1 MTARVAVVGADH
13 MHLFEIVD
21 RLVKAGAET
30 VAHTAEGALVETYA
44 GWRTDSVE
52 AGYDEILADDSIDL
66 VITAAIPNRRAAI
79 ALAAIEAGQHVI
91 TDKPGLTTM
100 EQLDAIRAAVADRP
114 GRPWTVLF
122 TERFENRAIN
132 EAVRLARAGA
142 VGTVVH
148 VIGAGPHTMWAKRRP
163 DWFWDPEATGGILVD
178 IGSHQ
183 VDQFLAITAAAA
195 ADVSIVASMVGNVA
209 SPDHPTM
216 QDIGSMTLS
225 CLSGS
230 GPKRQAS
237 PSGSGSGSGPSGSG
251 PEGSGPSG
259 SGPEGQAA
267 GPVVGDHRLDYL
279 TAKGLGTW
287 GDCRLTIVGTEGTI
301 EARANVDVAGLDG
314 AEHLIVV
321 DGDGTRR
328 VDISGVVVDW
338 ADLALADLA
347 DAGERLMTQQH
358 AIDVTDV
365 CLRAQ
370 AAARPWGHPA

>member
-1 MTARVAVVGADH
+1 MSGRIAVVGADH
-13 MHLFEIVD
+13 LHLFEIVD

-30 VAHTAEGALVETYA
+30 VAHSADGALVESYA
-44 GWRTDSVE
+44 TWRTESVE
-52 AGYDEILADDSIDL
+52 RTCDDILADDTIDL
-66 VITAAIPNRRAAI
+66 VITAAVPNRRASI
-79 ALAAIEAGQHVI
+79 ALAAIEAGKHVV

-100 EQLDAIRAAVADRP
+100 EQLDAIRTAVAGRP

-132 EAVRLARAGA
+132 EAVRLARTGA

-148 VIGAGPHTMWAKRRP
+148 VIGAGPHTMWATRRP

-183 VDQFLAITAAAA
+183 VDQFLAITGATA

-209 SPDHPTM
+209 SPDHPAM
-216 QDIGSMTLS
+216 QDIGSMTLT
-225 CLSGS
+225 CLF
-230 GPKRQAS
+230 
-237 PSGSGSGSGPSGSG
+237 GSG
-251 PEGSGPSG
+251 PEGQASPSG
-259 SGPEGQAA
+259 SGPEGQA
-267 GPVVGDHRLDYL
+267 GGSVVGDHRLDYL

-321 DGDGTRR
+321 DGQGTRR
-328 VDISGVVVDW
+328 VDVSGVVVDW
-338 ADLALADLA
+338 AELALADLA
-347 DAGERLMTQQH
+347 DGGERLMTQQH

-370 AAARPWGHPA
+370 AAARPWGDPGRP

>member
-1 MTARVAVVGADH
+1 MTGRIAVVGADH

-30 VAHTAEGALVETYA
+30 VAHSAEGALVETYA

-52 AGYDEILADDSIDL
+52 RADDEILADESIDL
-66 VITAAIPNRRAAI
+66 VVTAAVPNRRAAI
-79 ALAAIEAGQHVI
+79 ALAAIEAGKHVI
-91 TDKPGLTTM
+91 SDKPGLTTM
-100 EQLDAIRAAVADRP
+100 AQLDAVRDAVAGRP

-132 EAVRLARAGA
+132 EAVRLARTGA
-142 VGTVVH
+142 VGSIVH

-183 VDQFLAITAAAA
+183 VDQFMTITGATA

-209 SPDHPTM
+209 SPDHPAM
-216 QDIGSMTLS
+216 QDIGSMTLA
-225 CLSGS
+225 CLF
-230 GPKRQAS
+230 
-237 PSGSGSGSGPSGSG
+237 GSG
-251 PEGSGPSG
+251 PEGQGSPSG
-259 SGPEGQAA
+259 SGPEGQGRGA
-267 GPVVGDHRLDYL
+267 VVGDHRLDYL

-301 EARANVDVAGLDG
+301 EARANIDVAGLDG

-321 DGDGTRR
+321 DGEGTRR
-328 VDISGVVVDW
+328 VDISGVAVDW
-338 ADLALADLA
+338 AELALADLA
-347 DAGERLMTQQH
+347 DDGERLMTQQH

-370 AAARPWGHPA
+370 AAARPWGDAAV

>member
-1 MTARVAVVGADH
+1 MTGRIAVVGADH

-30 VAHTAEGALVETYA
+30 VAHSAEGALVETYA

-52 AGYDEILADDSIDL
+52 MSYDDILADDSIDL
-66 VITAAIPNRRAAI
+66 VVTAAIPNRRAAI
-79 ALAAIEAGQHVI
+79 ALAAIGANKHVI

-100 EQLDAIRAAVADRP
+100 GQLDAIRAAVSGRP

-132 EAVRLARAGA
+132 EAVRLARSAA

-148 VIGAGPHTMWAKRRP
+148 VVGAGPHTLWAKRRP

-183 VDQFLAITAAAA
+183 VDQLLAITGATA

-209 SPDHPTM
+209 SADHPTM
-216 QDIGSMTLS
+216 QDIGSMTLACGTGPS
-225 CLSGS
+225 RS
-230 GPKRQAS
+230 GPQ
-237 PSGSGSGSGPSGSG
+237 
-251 PEGSGPSG
+251 
-259 SGPEGQAA
+259 

-279 TAKGLGTW
+279 TARGLGTW

-301 EARANVDVAGLDG
+301 EARANVDVAGLEG

-321 DGDGTRR
+321 DADGTRR
-328 VDISGVVVDW
+328 IDISGVVVDW
-338 ADLALADLA
+338 AELALADLA
-347 DAGERLMTQQH
+347 DDGERLMTQQH

-370 AAARPWGHPA
+370 AAARPWGA